1 MPWAVPIDALVKF
14 DTGGINIRWSG
25 WRFHYPN
32 KKTVADRLVR
42 HRLLHAKPEKENH
55 MKKIVSA
62 CCLLLAL
69 STSALAA
76 PPSDASL
83 SQLMAITNMKQ
94 MLTDTYAQIDAM
106 MESMVKQDL
115 KGKRITP
122 AQQTALN
129 NLEKKMSALFKKEYT
144 WEKLEPKFRE
154 IYKGSFTQE
163 EVDGMITFYQSP
175 AGEAVIK
182 KMPVVMQH
190 TMEFMQS
197 EVQTL
202 MPQMQKIQ
210 QEFTAE
216 LKAAEKK

>member
-1 MPWAVPIDALVKF
+1 
-14 DTGGINIRWSG
+14 
-25 WRFHYPN
+25 
-32 KKTVADRLVR
+32 
-42 HRLLHAKPEKENH
+42 